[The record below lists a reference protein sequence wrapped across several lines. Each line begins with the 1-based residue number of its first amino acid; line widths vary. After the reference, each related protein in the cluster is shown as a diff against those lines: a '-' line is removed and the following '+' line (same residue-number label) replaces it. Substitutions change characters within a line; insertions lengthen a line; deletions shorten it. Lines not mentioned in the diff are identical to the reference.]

1 MEIDMAY
8 DREETIR
15 LRAYAIWKEK
25 GCPYEHDLC
34 HWHQAEKEIVS
45 LEQAGVLPLVVEFPK
60 PATPVAA

>member
-1 MEIDMAY
+1 MAY

-15 LRAYAIWKEK
+15 LRAHAIWKGK
-25 GCPYEHDLC
+25 GCPYGHDLC
-34 HWHQAEKEIVS
+34 HCHQAEEEIVS